1 MTRNPQKIDLEPV
14 LDESLTKLETALLTP
29 VISGELQSWVE
40 VVRQATHHLGEHL
53 REYVETI
60 LHAQYVQIAKTDE
73 ELLSR
78 VETMIEEDKNLLAEY
93 DGFLQELDSL
103 AARVPGAEKDE
114 LKVADHRAHIEAR
127 GTALVLR
134 IKKQRAA
141 ASAWLSEAFYRDR
154 GPVD

>member
-1 MTRNPQKIDLEPV
+1 MSDVQQVDLEPV
-14 LDESLTKLETALLTP
+14 LNEALNKLETALLSP
-29 VISGELQSWVE
+29 VISGELKSWVE
-40 VVRQATHHLGEHL
+40 VVRQATHQLGQHL
-53 REYVETI
+53 REYIESV
-60 LHAQYVQIAKTDE
+60 LHAQYVQIAKTDP

-78 VETMIEEDKNLLAEY
+78 VETMIEEDKGLLTEY
-93 DGFLQELDSL
+93 DGFLQELDQL
-103 AARVPGAEKDE
+103 ATRVPGAERDE

-134 IKKQRAA
+134 IKKQRTA